1 MLPYTMDRKLVVL
14 GLFEALRL
22 HVLSVLDVSTS
33 SQSKDTFEKLFDRLQ
48 VVVDQVLT
56 ESV

>member
-1 MLPYTMDRKLVVL
+1 MDRKLAVL
-14 GLFEALRL
+14 GVLEALRL
-22 HVLSVLDVSTS
+22 HVLSVLDVAGTKQVS
-33 SQSKDTFEKLFDRLQ
+33 DTFDKLFDRLQ